1 MRVIGGK
8 FSGRLL
14 KPKMKNWPTR
24 PTTDIAKEALFN
36 ILENRLNFDQIK
48 MLDLFGG
55 VGNHSF
61 EFISRGCRRVT
72 YVDQNKHCVH
82 FVREQSSV
90 FECETEIQVIQQE
103 VKKFIHSTRDTFN
116 YIFAGPPYPLVW
128 LRNIPNFI
136 FENNLLEEDGL
147 LVLEHNPNHDFINHP
162 HFSQKRKYGQTIFS
176 FFAV

>member
-36 ILENRLNFDQIK
+36 ILENRLYFERTA

-61 EFISRGCRRVT
+61 EFISRGCTHVT
-72 YVDQNKHCVH
+72 YVDQNKYCAQ
-82 FVREQSSV
+82 FVRAQSSV
-90 FECETEIQVIQQE
+90 FGCESEIQVVQQD
-103 VKKFIHSTRDTFN
+103 VKKFINATRDTFN

-128 LRNIPNFI
+128 LRNIPDLI
-136 FENNLLEEDGL
+136 FKKNLLEEGGL
-147 LVLEHNPNHDFINHP
+147 FVLEHNPNHDFMSHS
-162 HFSQKRKYGQTIFS
+162 HFKEKRKYGQTIFS